1 VSEHDRYQRPPLRHK
16 RFGGGF
22 RREDVEF
29 AVVELRLTM
38 RQLDNALESL
48 RERNRELERELQ
60 EARAEIES
68 FHGKEHEVSQVISDS
83 LRRASDIESAAI
95 ARAREITAQA
105 EESATRIRS
114 DANRRVETSS
124 AQFNELLRL
133 KDDLFDAMRSVV
145 GDFDHAISRVE
156 RGEHLFP
163 GELPGRA
170 GQAPELPAAEPRPE
184 EAPLPPASDTVS
196 IPATRAD
203 AGDVVFGTR
212 VELDAGPFPH
222 FATLSAFERSLA
234 HVQGIHDIHVRKIA
248 DERVLIELA
257 LGEPGPLLR
266 TMKEALPY
274 RLDVRSAD
282 GSKLVV
288 DVAAQAP
295 AAL

>member
-60 EARAEIES
+60 EARAEIEN

-156 RGEHLFP
+156 RGEHL
-163 GELPGRA
+163 
-170 GQAPELPAAEPRPE
+170 
-184 EAPLPPASDTVS
+184 
-196 IPATRAD
+196 
-203 AGDVVFGTR
+203 
-212 VELDAGPFPH
+212 
-222 FATLSAFERSLA
+222 
-234 HVQGIHDIHVRKIA
+234 
-248 DERVLIELA
+248 
-257 LGEPGPLLR
+257 
-266 TMKEALPY
+266 
-274 RLDVRSAD
+274 
-282 GSKLVV
+282 
-288 DVAAQAP
+288 
-295 AAL
+295 